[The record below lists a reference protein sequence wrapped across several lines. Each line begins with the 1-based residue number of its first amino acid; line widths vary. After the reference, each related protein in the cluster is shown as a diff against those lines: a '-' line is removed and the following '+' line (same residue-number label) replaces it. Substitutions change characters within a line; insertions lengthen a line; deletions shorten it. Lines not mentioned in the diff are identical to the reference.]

1 MILNKKL
8 LTCEGIRSENWK
20 DTWSS
25 LSVMTTSEQCSE
37 GEGGRGHY
45 TLHTSQPAGPG
56 CSWTTQEILSRP
68 ASAIFAWHNETA
80 SIYCMNSAQY
90 MLHLRCWTVEH
101 NDSQTSKAKIVSA
114 SIYFLPLFLFY
125 RRLVGGAVWE
135 LVQRS
140 LATSPLYLLWVL
152 TAEQLACPAPH
163 HTAQLFHKVSLS
175 YHRFLVFVSEAW
187 VPGFCESQATQH
199 QPHQARTVQNQGGW
213 MYLCLRQA
221 VSC

>member
-1 MILNKKL
+1 MSSAVRGRAAGVTTHQSACWPGLQLDYTGDPLKASFCNICVTQWDSVNILY
-8 LTCEGIRSENWK
+8 E
-20 DTWSS
+20 
-25 LSVMTTSEQCSE
+25 LSPVYVAFAM
-37 GEGGRGHY
+37 
-45 TLHTSQPAGPG
+45 LN
-56 CSWTTQEILSRP
+56 SWTHWLTDIESQNKSLLQS
-68 ASAIFAWHNETA
+68 IF
-80 SIYCMNSAQY
+80 YLCF
-90 MLHLRCWTVEH
+90 
-101 NDSQTSKAKIVSA
+101 
-114 SIYFLPLFLFY
+114 YFTD
-125 RRLVGGAVWE
+125 GAVWE